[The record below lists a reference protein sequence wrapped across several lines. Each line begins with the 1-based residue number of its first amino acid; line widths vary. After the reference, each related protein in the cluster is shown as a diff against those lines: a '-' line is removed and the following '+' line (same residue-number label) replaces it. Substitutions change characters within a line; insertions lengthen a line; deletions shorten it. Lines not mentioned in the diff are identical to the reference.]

1 MQNPA
6 AEAKAAL
13 RRRLLAA
20 RRSVPEPVHADEAKA
35 LSDALADFVTAQV
48 GSGAT
53 VCAYV
58 PVGSEP
64 GSPAMVDVLAATG
77 VRVLL
82 PVVDTGEP
90 KPLRWAVHEPGRL
103 VTARF
108 GLLEPAGPRLPAGTV
123 SEAAVLIIPAL
134 AVDRRGV
141 RLGRG
146 AGFYDRSLPFRDPA
160 ARLVAVVRDSEFV
173 DALPAD
179 PHDVPMTQVA
189 TPGAGVTDLQ
199 NQTD

>member
-13 RRRLLAA
+13 RRQMLAA
-20 RRSVPEPVHADEAKA
+20 RRSVPDQTHADEAQA
-35 LSDALADFVTAQV
+35 LSDALVVFVSAQV
-48 GSGAT
+48 GTGGT

-64 GSPAMVDVLAATG
+64 GSPTMVDALAATG

-82 PVVDTGEP
+82 PVVDPGEP
-90 KPLRWAVHEPGRL
+90 KPLRWAVHEPGQL
-103 VTARF
+103 IAARF
-108 GLLEPAGPRLPAGTV
+108 GLREPAGPRLSAGTV
-123 SEAAVLIIPAL
+123 AEAAVLLIPAL

-146 AGFYDRSLPFRDPA
+146 AGFYDRSLPLRDPA

-179 PHDVPMTQVA
+179 PHDVPMTHVA
-189 TPGAGVTDLQ
+189 TPAAGVTELR
-199 NQTD
+199 N